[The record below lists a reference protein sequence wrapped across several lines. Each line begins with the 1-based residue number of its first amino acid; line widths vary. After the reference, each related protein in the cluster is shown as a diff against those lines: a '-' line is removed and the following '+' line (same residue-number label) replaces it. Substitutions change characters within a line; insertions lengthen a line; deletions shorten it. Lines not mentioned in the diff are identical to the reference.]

1 MELVPADASAAMC
14 NKCVEI
20 DKIISHYRRLAERV
34 TDEKTDAGI
43 NTLVR
48 ELTAKK
54 AALHPMQEQ

>member
-1 MELVPADASAAMC
+1 MC

-34 TDEKTDAGI
+34 TDEKTLAGI

-48 ELTAKK
+48 EQMAKK